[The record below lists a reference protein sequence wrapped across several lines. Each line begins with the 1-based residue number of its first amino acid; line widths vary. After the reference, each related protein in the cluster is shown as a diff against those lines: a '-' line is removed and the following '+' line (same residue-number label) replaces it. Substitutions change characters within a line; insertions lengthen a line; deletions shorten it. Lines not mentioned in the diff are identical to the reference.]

1 MADEPTTEASP
12 VDPRDGDSAA
22 GGGQATAEIVEMFA
36 EEATDQLETLE
47 RLLLNVENDCSDAI
61 LNEAFRAMHSVK
73 GNAGCLGLPDIE
85 AVAHRA
91 EDILDGLRK
100 HTFAPQQ
107 GLISAVL
114 IAVDAIR
121 GSLTDLERGGSIPER
136 AQVVERLQAELAAA
150 NPRAT
155 VPRLGELLVAS
166 GAVESK
172 AVQDLVDFQ
181 RRPLGELLVNLGMV
195 EEGAVA
201 ASLEE
206 QRRIVAALAAGPT
219 AAAPTGE
226 AALPQQQS
234 AAAANAEEAKA
245 GREASFVRV
254 DTGKLDALLNQVGEL
269 ISAVSAVVQSPDA
282 ARLEVDR
289 FAAASSQLMRVTSGL
304 HDAAMAMR
312 MVPMAGI
319 VNKLNR
325 VVRDLRI
332 KLGKRVEFVAEG
344 EETEVDK
351 SVLEGIADPLV
362 HIVRN
367 ALDHGIESS
376 DARIAAGKPAQS
388 TLRLHARHQGG
399 EVWISVSDDGRGID
413 PARMRA
419 KAESL
424 GWLTPEQAIS
434 DEALLQF
441 VFRPGF
447 STAEKVT
454 GVSGRGVGM
463 DVVKHNIEGLRG
475 RVEIASEVGRG
486 TTVSIRL
493 PLTLAIIDVMLVR
506 VADCLFGLPVLSL
519 RESVSVA
526 SESVTLLP
534 DGSRMI
540 RIRGRI
546 LPVIGLE
553 AIFGLGRDRPP
564 TDGLV
569 AIVEHGNEVCGL
581 RVDSLLG
588 QRQIVIKPLDPYIAG
603 MRGVSGCAVLGSG
616 EICLIVDIRQL
627 FNAQTG
633 SRREAA

>member
-12 VDPRDGDSAA
+12 VDPRDASV
-22 GGGQATAEIVEMFA
+22 GGQATAEIVEMFA

-114 IAVDAIR
+114 TAVDAIR
-121 GSLTDLERGGSIPER
+121 GSLMDLERGGSIPER
-136 AQVVERLQAELAAA
+136 TQVVERLQTELAAA
-150 NPRAT
+150 NPRGT

-195 EEGAVA
+195 EEVAVA

-206 QRRIVAALAAGPT
+206 QRRIAASLAAGPT
-219 AAAPTGE
+219 AAPSGE
-226 AALPQQQS
+226 AGAPPKES
-234 AAAANAEEAKA
+234 VAAANAEEAKA

-332 KLGKRVEFVAEG
+332 KLGKRVEFVADG

-627 FNAQTG
+627 FNAQSGT
-633 SRREAA
+633 RREAA